1 MGWFRKVVLK
11 LVRPGTAR
19 AMEEESR
26 RWMMRCPCGAEISV
40 WDAGGLR
47 YKAAG
52 SPKQRRTCATCG
64 ERTWHT
70 LTKRSRDPSSS
81 Q

>member
-1 MGWFRKVVLK
+1 MSWFRKVVLK

-26 RWMMRCPCGAEISV
+26 RWNMRCPCGGQISV

-52 SPKQRRTCATCG
+52 NPRRKWVCAACG

-70 LTKRSRDPSSS
+70 LSQRPRDPAAGE
-81 Q
+81 